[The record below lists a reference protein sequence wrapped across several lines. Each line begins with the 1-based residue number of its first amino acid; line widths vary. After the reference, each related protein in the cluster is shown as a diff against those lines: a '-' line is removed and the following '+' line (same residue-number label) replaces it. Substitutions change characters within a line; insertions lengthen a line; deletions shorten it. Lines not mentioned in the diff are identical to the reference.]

1 MQSGKVYA
9 VVIVAT
15 STPSPT
21 PGRVAF
27 PEDTATKLS
36 YFFST

>member
-1 MQSGKVYA
+1 
-9 VVIVAT
+9 VIVAT

-21 PGRVAF
+21 PGRIAF
-27 PEDTATKLS
+27 PEDAATKLS